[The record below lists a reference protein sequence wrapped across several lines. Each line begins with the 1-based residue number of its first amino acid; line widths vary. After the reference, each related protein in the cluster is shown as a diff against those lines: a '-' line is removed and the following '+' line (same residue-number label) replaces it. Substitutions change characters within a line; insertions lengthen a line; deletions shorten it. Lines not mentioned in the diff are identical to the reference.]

1 MERPELLG
9 TRLFDLTDKIALVTG
24 AGRGVG
30 RTVALALAAAGADI
44 VACARTA
51 PEIEAL
57 CTEVRSL
64 GRRAE
69 AIVTDV
75 TVEASCEHLITT
87 TVERLGGLDIL
98 VNNAGINIRKPVLEL
113 SLAEFQRVLDT
124 NEGAW
129 RRVARARAQVPRSV
143 ARCVPVSGWSAQS
156 PAAGGRQRGI

>member
-1 MERPELLG
+1 MHPTDRPELLG

-30 RTVALALAAAGADI
+30 RTVALALAAAGDAI

-57 CTEVRSL
+57 STEVRSL

-75 TVEASCEHLITT
+75 TDEASCEHLIAT

-98 VNNAGINIRKPVLEL
+98 VNNAGIGIVNLFALVQDQRKRERG
-113 SLAEFQRVLDT
+113 S
-124 NEGAW
+124 
-129 RRVARARAQVPRSV
+129 
-143 ARCVPVSGWSAQS
+143 PVSSLRR
-156 PAAGGRQRGI
+156 PALES

>member
-1 MERPELLG
+1 MHPTDRPELFG

-57 CTEVRSL
+57 STEVRSL

-75 TVEASCEHLITT
+75 IDEASCEHLIAT

-98 VNNAGINIRKPVLEL
+98 VNNAGINIRKPALEL
-113 SLAEFQRVLDT
+113 SLAEF
-124 NEGAW
+124 
-129 RRVARARAQVPRSV
+129 
-143 ARCVPVSGWSAQS
+143 
-156 PAAGGRQRGI
+156 